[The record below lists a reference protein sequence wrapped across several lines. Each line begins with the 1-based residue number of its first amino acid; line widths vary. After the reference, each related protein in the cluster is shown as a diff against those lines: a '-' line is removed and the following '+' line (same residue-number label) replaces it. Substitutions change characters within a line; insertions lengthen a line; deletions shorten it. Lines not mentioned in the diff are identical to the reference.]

1 MGSTATWWCHR
12 LGRKG
17 LWPGWKRRNQGMRD
31 GAEIGKK
38 DAERYGYLGQSER
51 LGGESNRRGNRS
63 QSGAGLACGRKQRGE
78 KKMATEKGIGR
89 QVNLM
94 KCKDVVGQVQG
105 RNRVQMGAL
114 FAHECMEERQN
125 SWEVGAEPVGVFRR
139 DVAASV
145 GFKGQLTLNDVVI
158 EFSQEEWECLDPAQ
172 RALYRDVMLETYRN
186 LIFVDISHIHV
197 IKKLQL
203 KSNTD
208 KGGVFQ
214 TLMLE
219 RHESQGIKH
228 FYLPEIQEN
237 TYDHGFQWRD
247 DGRSYKNVPIS
258 CHQDVTDRSPH
269 GGRDAKNKP
278 TGNRLVLSLQDELH
292 MFKSKQKIDEFNK
305 AVKSISSS
313 SSFSPLQGI
322 SPPVQNNISNRYGS
336 GFMHPSM
343 LTQDQSP
350 HREVPY
356 KCNECGKTFHQVSNL
371 RSHQRIHIGKKL
383 HKCDVCDKVFCRNSY
398 LIIHQRV
405 HTGEKP
411 HKCNECGKVFDKKGS
426 LAVHQRIHTGE
437 KPYKCNEC
445 GRTFPIGSYLK
456 RHQRIHTGEKT
467 YKCSFCGKTFLCGTD
482 LRKHEIIHPGAK
494 AYKCDVCDKVYGQN
508 SYLKCHQ
515 RIHTGEKPYKC
526 NLCGKTFF
534 FKTGLR
540 KHGIIH
546 TGAKPYK
553 CDVCGKV
560 FNQKSVLVNHQRI
573 HTGEKPHKC
582 NECGKFFRE
591 KQTLRRHQQVH
602 TGEKP
607 YKCNECGKAFS
618 MKGNLAAHQRIHT
631 EEKPY
636 KCNSCGKVFREK
648 PALRRHQ
655 RIHTGEK
662 PYKCNECGRAFRE
675 KPALRRH
682 QRIHTGEKPYK
693 CNECGRAF
701 HEKPALRR
709 HQRIHT
715 GEKPYKCNE
724 CGKAFSQSSTL
735 SSHWR
740 LHTSEQSYR
749 YNEHGLHEDLPA
761 ETASNCKFVLRGPPC
776 LTLRDLGVTVDLKCR
791 HPAFAPSK
799 SRRRRHSPLLPPP
812 SPCKALFRE
821 VDSRLRS
828 LAFSDPGGQRRSPCS
843 RRARVLSRV
852 PGFWRARPPPETP
865 FLSPSPSVLASPQA
879 GILFSRHPCKYV
891 GEGDQ
896 EKLRQRATE
905 RAIEKPR

>member
-1 MGSTATWWCHR
+1 M
-12 LGRKG
+12 L
-17 LWPGWKRRNQGMRD
+17 RNFYSFRFLY
-31 GAEIGKK
+31 I
-38 DAERYGYLGQSER
+38 
-51 LGGESNRRGNRS
+51 
-63 QSGAGLACGRKQRGE
+63 
-78 KKMATEKGIGR
+78 
-89 QVNLM
+89 
-94 KCKDVVGQVQG
+94 
-105 RNRVQMGAL
+105 
-114 FAHECMEERQN
+114 CM
-125 SWEVGAEPVGVFRR
+125 F
-139 DVAASV
+139 
-145 GFKGQLTLNDVVI
+145 
-158 EFSQEEWECLDPAQ
+158 
-172 RALYRDVMLETYRN
+172 
-186 LIFVDISHIHV
+186 
-197 IKKLQL
+197 
-203 KSNTD
+203 SNTD

-247 DGRSYKNVPIS
+247 DGRSYKNIPIS

-336 GFMHPSM
+336 DFMHPSM

-356 KCNECGKTFHQVSNL
+356 KCNECGKTFHRVSNL

-445 GRTFPIGSYLK
+445 
-456 RHQRIHTGEKT
+456 
-467 YKCSFCGKTFLCGTD
+467 
-482 LRKHEIIHPGAK
+482 
-494 AYKCDVCDKVYGQN
+494 VYRQN
-508 SYLKCHQ
+508 LSLQ
-515 RIHTGEKPYKC
+515 
-526 NLCGKTFF
+526 L
-534 FKTGLR
+534 
-540 KHGIIH
+540 
-546 TGAKPYK
+546 
-553 CDVCGKV
+553 
-560 FNQKSVLVNHQRI
+560 LVNHQRI

-715 GEKPYKCNE
+715 GEKPYKYKCNY
-724 CGKAFSQSSTL
+724 CVL
-735 SSHWR
+735 SFKRGIYSPKNSFWR
-740 LHTSEQSYR
+740 LPHKCCEWERKLYSGLTS
-749 YNEHGLHEDLPA
+749 H
-761 ETASNCKFVLRGPPC
+761 
-776 LTLRDLGVTVDLKCR
+776 
-791 HPAFAPSK
+791 
-799 SRRRRHSPLLPPP
+799 
-812 SPCKALFRE
+812 
-821 VDSRLRS
+821 
-828 LAFSDPGGQRRSPCS
+828 
-843 RRARVLSRV
+843 
-852 PGFWRARPPPETP
+852 
-865 FLSPSPSVLASPQA
+865 
-879 GILFSRHPCKYV
+879 
-891 GEGDQ
+891 
-896 EKLRQRATE
+896 
-905 RAIEKPR
+905 